1 MPNTRHN
8 AEAFIALLERLRH
21 LPMGPAFSDLFKLGL
36 TPTHLRAMYI
46 LRQNPALPMKEL
58 AEALAMTPPSVT
70 VLTRRLQTLKLLDRQ
85 NDPVDSRRVLLAL
98 SAQGADMLDQMH
110 NAHLT
115 RFTQL
120 LGGLSVAEQ
129 AQFLDLMSRAVTALE
144 RSAGTACA
152 PTEAPLG

>member
-1 MPNTRHN
+1 MTNTRYN

-21 LPMGPAFSDLFKLGL
+21 LPMGPAFNRLFELGL

-70 VLTRRLQTLKLLDRQ
+70 VLTRRLETLKLLERQ
-85 NDPVDSRRVLLAL
+85 NDPADSRRVLLEL
-98 SAQGADMLDQMH
+98 SAEGADMLDHMH
-110 NAHLT
+110 DAHLD

-120 LGGLSVAEQ
+120 LAGLTAEEQ
-129 AQFLDLMSRAVTALE
+129 VQFLDLMSRAVTALE
-144 RSAGTACA
+144 HSSSNCVA
-152 PTEAPLG
+152 

>member
-8 AEAFIALLERLRH
+8 AEAFISLLERLRH

-58 AEALAMTPPSVT
+58 AEALTMTPPSVT
-70 VLTRRLQTLKLLDRQ
+70 VLTRRLETLKLLERQ
-85 NDPVDSRRVLLAL
+85 NDPADSRRVLLAL
-98 SAQGADMLDQMH
+98 STQGAEMLDAMH
-110 NAHLT
+110 SAHLT

-120 LGGLSVAEQ
+120 LSGLTLEEQ
-129 AQFLDLMSRAVTALE
+129 AQFLDLMGRAVTALE
-144 RSAGTACA
+144 RTASSTAA
-152 PTEAPLG
+152 PTDGA

>member
-58 AEALAMTPPSVT
+58 AEALTMTPPSVT
-70 VLTRRLQTLKLLDRQ
+70 VLTRRLETLKLLERQ
-85 NDPVDSRRVLLAL
+85 NDPADSRRVLLAL
-98 SAQGADMLDQMH
+98 STQGAEMLDAMH

-120 LGGLSVAEQ
+120 LSGLTLEEQ
-129 AQFLDLMSRAVTALE
+129 AQFLDLMGRAVTALE
-144 RSAGTACA
+144 RTASSAA
-152 PTEAPLG
+152 PADPA